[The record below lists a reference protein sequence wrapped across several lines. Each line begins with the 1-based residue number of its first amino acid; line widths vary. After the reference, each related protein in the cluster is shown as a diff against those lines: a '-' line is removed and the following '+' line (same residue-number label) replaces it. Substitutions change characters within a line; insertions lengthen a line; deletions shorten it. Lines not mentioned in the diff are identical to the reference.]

1 MFIDRLQCTL
11 HNQQEKSICHHA
23 FKNFTVDFLYKKNTK
38 TRLPGNFFGCYGYIA
53 GHDTS
58 LESLGHEVHHDIL
71 VAKVTHWLLR
81 EFTKNALPSV
91 AMDILPN
98 MIAHWKA

>member
-1 MFIDRLQCTL
+1 MVAKVRYWLLREFVFFYF
-11 HNQQEKSICHHA
+11 HNW
-23 FKNFTVDFLYKKNTK
+23 
-38 TRLPGNFFGCYGYIA
+38 LPGNFSGCYGYIA

-71 VAKVTHWLLR
+71 VAKVTYWLLR
-81 EFTKNALPSV
+81 EFSKNALPSV